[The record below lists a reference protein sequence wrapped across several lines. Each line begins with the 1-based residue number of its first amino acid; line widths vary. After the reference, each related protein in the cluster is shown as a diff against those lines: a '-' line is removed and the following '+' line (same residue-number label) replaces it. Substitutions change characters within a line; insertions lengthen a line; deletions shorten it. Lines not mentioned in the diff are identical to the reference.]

1 MRIRNITNRKMK
13 MIDYEYIVE
22 KIINALTHPG
32 ELMTDGE
39 CIDEVWSVLKNKEY
53 DLNAA
58 QAERESYYNIN
69 GKEEY
74 IKEYL

>member
-1 MRIRNITNRKMK
+1 MRVLSNKEMK
-13 MIDYEYIVE
+13 MIDYEYLIE

-39 CIDEVWSVLKNKEY
+39 CLDEVWSLLENKEY

-58 QAERESYYNIN
+58 RLEKQNYYNTN
-69 GKEEY
+69 GAKAYE
-74 IKEYL
+74 KEYS